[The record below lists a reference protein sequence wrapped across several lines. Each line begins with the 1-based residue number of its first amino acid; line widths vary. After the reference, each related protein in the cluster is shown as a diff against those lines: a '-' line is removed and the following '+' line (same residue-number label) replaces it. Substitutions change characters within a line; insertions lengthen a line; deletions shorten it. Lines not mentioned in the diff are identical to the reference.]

1 MDFTMDLS
9 MEHLLSLRI
18 PFDIISIYI
27 LLAAFIIVGIFSSLL
42 RTALPEWS
50 VRIFSYTGFVG
61 VIFAWLKLLEY

>member
-1 MDFTMDLS
+1 MENWLS
-9 MEHLLSLRI
+9 FRI

-27 LLAAFIIVGIFSSLL
+27 LLAAIIVVGICASLL
-42 RTALPEWS
+42 RNALPEWS